1 METKSTRSTSP
12 SKARYWQQHLD
23 AQQRSGLSIER
34 YCRKQGLAQSTFSS
48 WRRRLDPRPS
58 AAASPPLPM
67 AIVPV
72 PMHAL
77 READSPFPGQ
87 RLAPLR
93 LTVAERFRIDVT
105 DDFASPV
112 LEKLV
117 TTLERLA

>member
-1 METKSTRSTSP
+1 MEAKSTRRTFP
-12 SKARYWQQHLD
+12 GKERYWQQHLD

-34 YCRKQGLAQSTFSS
+34 YCRKQGLAQSTFSH
-48 WRRRLDPRPS
+48 WRRRLAPGPS
-58 AAASPPLPM
+58 AAIT
-67 AIVPV
+67 IVPV
-72 PMHAL
+72 PIHAL
-77 READSPFPGQ
+77 REANSPLPGQ
-87 RLAPLR
+87 AHAPLR